1 MPRKK
6 TTATESSAAKR
17 AKASAAKA
25 ATTTVPSS
33 PVSSPSGLT
42 PTSRQDSVAASLIQG
57 AQSLQTTHS
66 QVGSQSLPDLN
77 THAPTDYAQ
86 VSGDSPE
93 MTKSEADQAIE
104 QINNKINGQKVIQK
118 NMELAQNVET
128 SRQGLAKFLQAQ
140 VKAGT
145 AMEGVSSDVAKHEAQ
160 VETTRVERERALQKA
175 LEAEGLE
182 SMRELV
188 TQEAQQRHA
197 LHSAKIARL
206 EQKTA
211 RLLNDDTGTVD
222 APEALPAEY

>member
-1 MPRKK
+1 MPRRK

-17 AKASAAKA
+17 AKASASQA
-25 ATTTVPSS
+25 ATATVPSS
-33 PVSSPSGLT
+33 PISSPSGIT
-42 PTSRQDSVAASLIQG
+42 PASKQDSVAVSLIQG
-57 AQSLQTTHS
+57 AQALQNTHS
-66 QVGSQSLPDLN
+66 QVGLQNLPDLN

-86 VSGDSPE
+86 VSGDSPD
-93 MTKSEADQAIE
+93 MTKSEADVAIE

-145 AMEGVSSDVAKHEAQ
+145 AMEAISTNVAQHEAQ
-160 VETTRVERERALQKA
+160 VEGTRLEREKALQKA

-182 SMRELV
+182 GMRELV
-188 TQEAQQRHA
+188 TQEAQQKHA
-197 LHSAKIARL
+197 LHAAKIARL

-222 APEALPAEY
+222 APEALPVEY